1 MITLI
6 SKLFILFAYLAQI
19 LGIVLIGVGI
29 FVPELRFYL
38 ISRAVVLMILGGF
51 GFYFHDTLDDWL
63 EGKRHKKWKA
73 KQAKLEA
80 SVQTE
85 LDNEPNKINP
95 YIDLNNKGKPWNVL
109 RILGYCFLIYII
121 LACVT
126 YFLQM
131 SFGYS

>member
-85 LDNEPNKINP
+85 LKKPEPSR
-95 YIDLNNKGKPWNVL
+95 GSVL
-109 RILGYCFLIYII
+109 LLGLVLALLFVWGIAIVFGLIEP
-121 LACVT
+121 
-126 YFLQM
+126 
-131 SFGYS
+131 SP